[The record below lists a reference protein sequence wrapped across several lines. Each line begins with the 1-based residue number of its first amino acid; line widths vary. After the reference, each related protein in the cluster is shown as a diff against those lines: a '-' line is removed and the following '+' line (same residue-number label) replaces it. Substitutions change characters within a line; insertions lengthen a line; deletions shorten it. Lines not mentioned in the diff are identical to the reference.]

1 MIVVDTNVIVYL
13 MGEGEKT
20 GIAQLTYQQDSSWA
34 VPALWRHEFLNVL
47 ATLVRHD
54 GIIVGDAIDIWQRS
68 THLFTPGEC
77 DVDMIRA
84 LRMASQHNISAY
96 DAQYVSL
103 AMALGV
109 PYVTEDQQLLKS
121 FPEIAL
127 PMQEFCRI

>member
-1 MIVVDTNVIVYL
+1 M
-13 MGEGEKT
+13 
-20 GIAQLTYQQDSSWA
+20 
-34 VPALWRHEFLNVL
+34 

-54 GIIVGDAIDIWQRS
+54 AIMVSDAVDIWQRS
-68 THLFTPGEC
+68 TRLFTPGEC

-121 FPEIAL
+121 FPDIAL